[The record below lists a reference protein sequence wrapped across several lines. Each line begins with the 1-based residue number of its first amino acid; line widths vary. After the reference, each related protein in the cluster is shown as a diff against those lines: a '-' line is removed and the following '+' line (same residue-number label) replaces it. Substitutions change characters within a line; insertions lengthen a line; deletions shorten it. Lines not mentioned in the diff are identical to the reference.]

1 MYSVTIDKA
10 ALTVEKSPEG
20 FIVNSEILKWDFAQI
35 SENHFHVLH
44 EGKSFNLE
52 LISLNAETKT
62 VRIKLNNKVTE
73 VILKDKFDQLL
84 EKLGMNG
91 SQNLQIKDLKAPM
104 PGLIFDIKVKVG
116 DEVKKNDPILILE
129 AMKMENILKSPR
141 DGTIK
146 VLKIKKGDSVEKNQ
160 VLIQF

>member
-20 FIVNSEILKWDFAQI
+20 YIVNSEILKWDFAQI
-35 SENHFHVLH
+35 SENRFHVLH
-44 EGKSFNLE
+44 EDKSFNLE
-52 LISLNAETKT
+52 LITLNAETKT
-62 VRIKLNNKVTE
+62 VRIKLNNKITE
-73 VILKDKFDQLL
+73 VKLKDKFDQLL

-91 SQNLQIKDLKAPM
+91 SQNMQIKDLKAPM

-116 DEVKKNDPILILE
+116 DEVKKGDPILILE

-146 VLKIKKGDSVEKNQ
+146 ILKIKKGDSVEKNQ